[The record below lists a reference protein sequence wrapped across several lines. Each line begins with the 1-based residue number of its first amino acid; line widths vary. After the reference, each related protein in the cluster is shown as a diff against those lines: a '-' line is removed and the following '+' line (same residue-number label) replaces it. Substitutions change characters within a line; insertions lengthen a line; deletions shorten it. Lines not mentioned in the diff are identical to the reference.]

1 MDYWVL
7 KTINEIFIL
16 KYVMILIPD
25 VHIGTKQG
33 DKILRALES
42 IFQTH
47 DDQDVLFLGD
57 YVYMFSYDR
66 SYLLKL
72 FDLFVS
78 LYQQGRRVLV
88 MA

>member
-1 MDYWVL
+1 
-7 KTINEIFIL
+7 
-16 KYVMILIPD
+16 MILIPD
-25 VHIGTKQG
+25 IHISAKQG
-33 DKILRALES
+33 DKILHALET

-66 SYLLKL
+66 AYLLKL
-72 FDLFVS
+72 FDLFVR